1 MMKNFTISAA
11 GVAALLVSAL
21 PLQAE
26 ESQAN
31 SWNLTEEEA
40 STFAATVV
48 DPLCEFAG
56 DCPENCG
63 DGTRQLALKT
73 TDDEMVIVSKNGQ
86 PQFNGAVADLL
97 AFCGQDIEV
106 DGLFTGFGGVK
117 IYQVQLIR
125 VAGEAEWQKAN
136 TWLDA
141 WKAANPDVAEGE
153 GPWFRRDPAVLERIE
168 RDGYLGLGKDADAKF
183 IAEW

>member
-1 MMKNFTISAA
+1 MTKTVTVSTAS
-11 GVAALLVSAL
+11 VAALLMLAL
-21 PLQAE
+21 PLKAQ

-31 SWNLTEEEA
+31 SWNLNEEEA
-40 STFAATVV
+40 SAFAATVV

-63 DGTRQLALKT
+63 DGGRQLALKT
-73 TDDEMVIVSKNGQ
+73 AEGEMVIVSKNGQ
-86 PQFNGAVADLL
+86 PQFNGAVPDLL
-97 AFCGQDIEV
+97 AYCGQDVEV
-106 DGLFTGFGGVK
+106 DGLFTGLDGVK

-125 VAGEAEWQKAN
+125 VAGEKEWQKAN

-141 WKAANPDVAEGE
+141 WKAANPEVAEGE

-168 RDGYLGLGKDADAKF
+168 RDGYLGLGKEVDAKF